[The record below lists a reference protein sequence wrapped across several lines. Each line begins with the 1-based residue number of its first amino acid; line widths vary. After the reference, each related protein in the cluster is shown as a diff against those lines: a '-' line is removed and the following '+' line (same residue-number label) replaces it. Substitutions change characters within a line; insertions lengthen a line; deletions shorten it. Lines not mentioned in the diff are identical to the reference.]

1 MKKCACRQAS
11 LVRRAQT
18 SLDESFWPTLTDGP
32 AVKKSLWTTA
42 GVTAFYV
49 AQIICAGNA
58 SASGPMALTND
69 QLDHVTAGS
78 PSAISNADAA
88 AVGQTANGDVSVA
101 TGVATVGVT
110 ASAIGSTASSAS
122 STPAAGA
129 AYATSS
135 LYLSITLP

>member
-1 MKKCACRQAS
+1 M
-11 LVRRAQT
+11 
-18 SLDESFWPTLTDGP
+18 
-32 AVKKSLWTTA
+32 KKSLWTT
-42 GVTAFYV
+42 VSITAFFV

-58 SASGPMALTND
+58 SAAGPMALTND

-78 PSAISNADAA
+78 PSAIGSADAA

-101 TGVATVGVT
+101 TGVATTGVT
-110 ASAIGSTASSAS
+110 ASAVGSTASSAS

-135 LYLSITLP
+135 LYLSITIP